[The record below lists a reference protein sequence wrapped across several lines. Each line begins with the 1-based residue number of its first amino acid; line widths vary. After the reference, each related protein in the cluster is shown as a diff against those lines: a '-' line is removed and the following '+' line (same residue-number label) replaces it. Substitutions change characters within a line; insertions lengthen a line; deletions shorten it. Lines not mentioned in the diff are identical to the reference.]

1 MLSNHK
7 DHSVSPEKP
16 LLYSFR
22 RCPYAIRAR
31 LAIRMSGIEV
41 QIHEVSL
48 RNKPQA
54 MLDHSPKGTVPV
66 LVLPG
71 GRVIDQSL
79 DIMCWA
85 LAQQSAVPCLTPGGS
100 IPADAQALIQQ
111 NDSTFKQDLDR
122 YKYAERFPEYP
133 ATTYRERAEVFLDVL
148 DRRLQQHTHLT
159 GAQLSIADLAI
170 APFVRQCALVDAE
183 WFYASRYK
191 HLIAWLGAILQSALF
206 DAVMEKVITSSAT

>member
-1 MLSNHK
+1 MLSNRK

-31 LAIRMSGIEV
+31 LAIRMSGVEV

-54 MLDHSPKGTVPV
+54 MLDRSPKGTVPV
-66 LVLPG
+66 LVLPD

-85 LAQQSAVPCLTPGGS
+85 LAQQPVSPCLTPGGN
-100 IPADAQALIQQ
+100 IPADAQVLIQQ

-122 YKYAERFPEYP
+122 YKYAERFPEHS
-133 ATTYRERAEVFLDVL
+133 ATTYRERAEVFLDAL
-148 DRRLQQHTHLT
+148 DCRLQQHSYLT
-159 GAQLSIADLAI
+159 GAKLSIADLAI

-183 WFYASRYK
+183 WFYATRYK
-191 HLIAWLGAILQSALF
+191 HLITWLDAILQSALF
-206 DAVMEKVITSSAT
+206 VAVMEKVATSSAT